1 VQRGKEFF
9 AQFQRMDVS
18 RLVVAQEGLL
28 AATNEAQSSPDRQTI
43 HELANMAAQ
52 RLRSQDEDDPG
63 PHRRIQGTE
72 QPSKKE
78 AKEIEETQKFQNP
91 KLASKKIV
99 LKVTRNVLRCTNS
112 RCKATFW
119 NREVNA
125 ARNILELLSARL
137 LSFERIP
144 AFARSCPA
152 VKATW
157 AARDP

>member
-1 VQRGKEFF
+1 MGCPPTHAQRW
-9 AQFQRMDVS
+9 Q
-18 RLVVAQEGLL
+18 LL
-28 AATNEAQSSPDRQTI
+28 ARYSRYPLDSSRSSLEP
-43 HELANMAAQ
+43 AA
-52 RLRSQDEDDPG
+52 DEPK
-63 PHRRIQGTE
+63 E

-99 LKVTRNVLRCTNS
+99 LKFTRNVLRCTNS

-144 AFARSCPA
+144 PFARSCPA